1 MTGRSLGPPLHLVS
15 PREPWERTL
24 GETPRSAR
32 RLFAEPERA
41 GSQGSSAALFSPPSA
56 RIGREA
62 LGAGVAPSA
71 ASPAGPA
78 GSWVGGARLALWGQ
92 GKEAEGGS
100 GPGPWTEPG
109 PSLDLKDSRHIAAFP
124 RAAPRRSAQPA
135 LRARR
140 Q

>member
-62 LGAGVAPSA
+62 PGAGVAPSA
-71 ASPAGPA
+71 LRAQRAPLAAGSVWPASP
-78 GSWVGGARLALWGQ
+78 
-92 GKEAEGGS
+92 S
-100 GPGPWTEPG
+100 GDRG
-109 PSLDLKDSRHIAAFP
+109 RRR
-124 RAAPRRSAQPA
+124 RAALDQARGRNPA
-135 LRARR
+135 RPWI
-140 Q
+140 